1 MAKVTATLPDAF
13 TEKLT
18 ALGNRTDDVC
28 EKMLEAGGKIA
39 LQAVRSNLSAVI
51 GSGTKY
57 PSKSTGEL
65 QNALGM
71 SPVKL
76 DKNGNYDIKIGF
88 SEPHSGGVS
97 NAMIASIIEYG
108 KTGQKAKPFMKPA
121 KRSCKSDVEAA
132 MIRIFDEM
140 TGNI

>member
-1 MAKVTATLPDAF
+1 MAKVTAKLPDAF
-13 TEKLT
+13 TEKLA
-18 ALGNRTDDVC
+18 ALGDRTDEVC

-39 LQAVRSNLSAVI
+39 LQAVRNNLSAVI

-57 PSKSTGEL
+57 PSRSTGEL
-65 QNALGM
+65 QSTLGM

-88 SEPHSGGVS
+88 NEPHSGGVS

-132 MIRIFDEM
+132 MIEVFEANNFD
-140 TGNI
+140 